1 MDTQYPEPP
10 LCVDLDGTLIKTDLL
25 IESCFTFIK
34 QNLLAV
40 FLIPL
45 WLLQGKSRLKQE
57 IAQRVELDVTVLP
70 YQRDFLAYLQEE
82 RARGRRLMLVTAS
95 PMKFARQVANHL
107 GLFDDIIATE
117 DSLNLSGKHK
127 RERLE
132 AVCEDQGFVYAGNA
146 RVDLAIW
153 PYGREAIL
161 VNPGRGVHRAASR
174 LARVSRV
181 FDDRTKQLPAY
192 LQALRLHQW
201 LKNILVFVP
210 LLAAH
215 RVNDMSLLIQALVG
229 FLAFGLCA
237 SSAYVLN
244 DLLDLAADRH
254 HPRKRKR
261 PFASGQIPVLSGAM
275 LIPMLLAA
283 AFVLG
288 QWLPSEFL
296 VALGIYYALTL
307 AYSLKLKQIVMLDVL
322 VLAGLYT
329 VRIIAGAAAVEV
341 MPSFWLLAFSL
352 FIFLS
357 LAMVKRYSELLVMQR
372 NGQDK
377 AAGRGYHVDD
387 LVMLQ
392 SLGAASGYLSV
403 LVLALYINSVKV
415 QILYSRPEFI
425 WLLCPLL
432 LYWISR
438 TWLKAHRGEMHDD
451 PVIFA
456 TQDRVSWFLGVTG
469 GTILWMAL

>member
-1 MDTQYPEPP
+1 MDTQYSEPP

-25 IESCFTFIK
+25 IESCFALIK
-34 QNLLAV
+34 QNLLAI
-40 FLIPL
+40 FLIPV

-57 IAQRVELDVTVLP
+57 IARRVELDVTVLP
-70 YQRDFLAYLQEE
+70 YQLDFLAYLREE
-82 RARGRRLMLVTAS
+82 QARGRRLMLVTAS
-95 PMKFARQVANHL
+95 PMKFARQVAEHL

-117 DSLNLSGKHK
+117 DNINLSGKYK

-132 AVCEDQGFVYAGNA
+132 AICGKRGFAYAGNA

-153 PYGREAIL
+153 PYGHEAIL
-161 VNPGRGVHRAASR
+161 VNPGRGVHRAASK
-174 LARVSRV
+174 LVRVARV

-192 LQALRLHQW
+192 LHALRLHQW

-210 LLAAH
+210 LFAAH
-215 RVNDMSLLIQALVG
+215 RVNDISLLIQALVG

-237 SSAYVLN
+237 SSVYVLN

-254 HPRKRKR
+254 HPYKRER
-261 PFASGQIPVLSGAM
+261 PFASGRVLLLNGAM
-275 LIPMLLAA
+275 LVPVLLTA
-283 AFVLG
+283 AFAMGL
-288 QWLPSEFL
+288 WLPSEFL
-296 VALGIYYALTL
+296 PALGLYYALTL

-329 VRIIAGAAAVEV
+329 MRIIAGAAAVEIV
-341 MPSFWLLAFSL
+341 PSFWLLAFSM

-357 LAMVKRYSELLVMQR
+357 LAMVKRYSELVVMQR
-372 NGQDK
+372 DGQDT
-377 AAGRGYHVDD
+377 AAGRGYQVDD
-387 LVMLQ
+387 LIMLQ
-392 SLGAASGYLSV
+392 SLGAASGNLSV
-403 LVLALYINSVKV
+403 LVLALYINSTNV
-415 QILYSRPEFI
+415 QILYSRPEVI

-438 TWLKAHRGEMHDD
+438 VWLKTHRGEMHDD

-456 TQDRVSWFLGVTG
+456 TQDRVSRVLAVVG
-469 GTILWMAL
+469 GIILWMAV

>member
-1 MDTQYPEPP
+1 
-10 LCVDLDGTLIKTDLL
+10 
-25 IESCFTFIK
+25 
-34 QNLLAV
+34 
-40 FLIPL
+40 
-45 WLLQGKSRLKQE
+45 
-57 IAQRVELDVTVLP
+57 
-70 YQRDFLAYLQEE
+70 
-82 RARGRRLMLVTAS
+82 
-95 PMKFARQVANHL
+95 
-107 GLFDDIIATE
+107 
-117 DSLNLSGKHK
+117 
-127 RERLE
+127 
-132 AVCEDQGFVYAGNA
+132 
-146 RVDLAIW
+146 
-153 PYGREAIL
+153 
-161 VNPGRGVHRAASR
+161 
-174 LARVSRV
+174 
-181 FDDRTKQLPAY
+181 
-192 LQALRLHQW
+192 
-201 LKNILVFVP
+201 
-210 LLAAH
+210 
-215 RVNDMSLLIQALVG
+215 
-229 FLAFGLCA
+229 
-237 SSAYVLN
+237 
-244 DLLDLAADRH
+244 
-254 HPRKRKR
+254 
-261 PFASGQIPVLSGAM
+261 
-275 LIPMLLAA
+275 
-283 AFVLG
+283 
-288 QWLPSEFL
+288 

-456 TQDRVSWFLGVTG
+456 TQDRVSWFLGVAG

>member
-1 MDTQYPEPP
+1 
-10 LCVDLDGTLIKTDLL
+10 
-25 IESCFTFIK
+25 
-34 QNLLAV
+34 
-40 FLIPL
+40 
-45 WLLQGKSRLKQE
+45 
-57 IAQRVELDVTVLP
+57 
-70 YQRDFLAYLQEE
+70 
-82 RARGRRLMLVTAS
+82 
-95 PMKFARQVANHL
+95 
-107 GLFDDIIATE
+107 
-117 DSLNLSGKHK
+117 
-127 RERLE
+127 
-132 AVCEDQGFVYAGNA
+132 
-146 RVDLAIW
+146 
-153 PYGREAIL
+153 
-161 VNPGRGVHRAASR
+161 
-174 LARVSRV
+174 
-181 FDDRTKQLPAY
+181 
-192 LQALRLHQW
+192 
-201 LKNILVFVP
+201 
-210 LLAAH
+210 
-215 RVNDMSLLIQALVG
+215 
-229 FLAFGLCA
+229 
-237 SSAYVLN
+237 
-244 DLLDLAADRH
+244 
-254 HPRKRKR
+254 
-261 PFASGQIPVLSGAM
+261 
-275 LIPMLLAA
+275 
-283 AFVLG
+283 VLG

-341 MPSFWLLAFSL
+341 MLSFWLLAFSL

-456 TQDRVSWFLGVTG
+456 TQDRVSWFLGVAG